1 MPHSPTTHAYARK
14 PHAHPPH
21 SPTTHAYARLPHSP
35 TTHAY
40 ARLPHS
46 PTTHAYART
55 LTGHDQRSANSH
67 PRTASEPVCA
77 LGGKSR

>member
-14 PHAHPPH
+14 PHAHP
-21 SPTTHAYARLPHSP
+21 PHSP